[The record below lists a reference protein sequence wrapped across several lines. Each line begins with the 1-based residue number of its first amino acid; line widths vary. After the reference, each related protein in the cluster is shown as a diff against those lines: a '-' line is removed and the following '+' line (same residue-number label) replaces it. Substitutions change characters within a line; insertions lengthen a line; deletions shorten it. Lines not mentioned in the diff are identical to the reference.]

1 MNFGKHYHKVL
12 SPGEGGW
19 LSSPYNGLYW
29 GGGGGG
35 APPKRGIFFRL
46 EVYKR
51 VEISRGEVKR
61 RVGKSVIWVFK
72 RAFQNTSNRP
82 IERR

>member
-12 SPGEGGW
+12 SPGEGGGGG

-29 GGGGGG
+29 GGGG

-51 VEISRGEVKR
+51 VEISRGEV
-61 RVGKSVIWVFK
+61 
-72 RAFQNTSNRP
+72 
-82 IERR
+82 